1 VVKKVKEKGQTS
13 FERGRREARGR
24 CGRSFT
30 TDGSMEALVC
40 QIIYYVVLDSNG
52 FATVSGRKEGSSAQ
66 MWEVNSRQL
75 KVEGKRLGL
84 VILLARTNAHRFKSL
99 STAWRR
105 KTRAKKDFSCS
116 GFGMM

>member
-1 VVKKVKEKGQTS
+1 MVKEVKEKAKS
-13 FERGRREARGR
+13 WFEWGRGEPRGR
-24 CGRSFT
+24 CSRSFT
-30 TDGSMEALVC
+30 TDGSMETLVC

-52 FATVSGRKEGSSAQ
+52 FDTVSGRKEGSSAQ

-99 STAWRR
+99 FHRLE
-105 KTRAKKDFSCS
+105 KKDSS
-116 GFGMM
+116 EEGL